1 MSKNSKAEQVR
12 KKLERKEREIL
23 KATKVF
29 LNSHSIEYNEIHETI
44 LKNAMR
50 EMIGCCRALIQPE
63 FEKIDEIHKKN
74 KTNNK
79 EMMNKIIA
87 PYQEMIGGCLY
98 QLHIEALLTGRWDF
112 IQKTQIPLRIWLN

>member
-1 MSKNSKAEQVR
+1 MKCMSKNSKAEQVR

-63 FEKIDEIHKKN
+63 FEKLMKSIRKTRQITKK
-74 KTNNK
+74 
-79 EMMNKIIA
+79 
-87 PYQEMIGGCLY
+87 
-98 QLHIEALLTGRWDF
+98 
-112 IQKTQIPLRIWLN
+112 